1 MNLAPVFPLKRDDQN
16 GYAMMTEV
24 KRLVAF
30 HLKNLLLTS
39 KGEKISDPDY
49 GVGLKR
55 YLFEPMTTGVYN
67 VLKNEI
73 SNQIFSYLPY
83 VRLVGVQVL
92 EDADNNSISIR
103 LEYRIGNS
111 KTNETLKIDVDGT
124 SSTPTANAFS

>member
-1 MNLAPVFPLKRDDQN
+1 MNLAPVFPIKRDDQN
-16 GYAMMTEV
+16 GYAMMTDVE
-24 KRLVAF
+24 RLVAF

-55 YLFEPMTTGVYN
+55 YLFEPMTQGIYN

-83 VRLVGVQVL
+83 VRLVGVQVI
-92 EDADNNSISIR
+92 EDTDNNSISVK
-103 LEYRIGNS
+103 LEYRVGNS
-111 KTNETLKIDVDGT
+111 RTNETLKIDADG
-124 SSTPTANAFS
+124 SSSVPSANAFS

>member
-1 MNLAPVFPLKRDDQN
+1 MNLAPVIPLKRDDQN
-16 GYAMMTEV
+16 GYAMMTDV

-55 YLFEPMTTGVYN
+55 YLFEPMMPGVYS

-73 SNQIFSYLPY
+73 SSQIFSYLPY
-83 VRLVGVQVL
+83 VKLVGVQVL
-92 EDADNNSISIR
+92 EDADNNSLSIR
-103 LEYRIGNS
+103 IEYKIGNS
-111 KTNETLKIDVDGT
+111 RTNETLKIESDGS